1 MSNYD
6 HFTISSQNLLFKGTS
21 VSLHWLRM
29 GNFKDSLGKFAM
41 FSKLEVKCHQFIF
54 GANISNIR
62 RKYFQCSVGFFWD
75 WIYLPDFCSPNE
87 RSWCRL
93 LFEFNKTPL
102 GSLSRDT
109 WDDDTEDTWE
119 YKCPHSEK
127 RNYINPTP
135 RIRDSTCCCSSV
147 TKKDTCYGVREGFK
161 NPRHGNFPL
170 GGYPPPR
177 PRGLHGRDFSEK
189 LAEKS

>member
-1 MSNYD
+1 MITSPYLP
-6 HFTISSQNLLFKGTS
+6 ISSQNFLKGCLFPSTYWDWGI
-21 VSLHWLRM
+21 V
-29 GNFKDSLGKFAM
+29 KDSLGKFAM

-62 RKYFQCSVGFFWD
+62 RKYFQCAVEFFRD

-102 GSLSRDT
+102 GSLRRDK

-119 YKCPHSEK
+119 FKCPVRKETTLIQLLEYVIPPAWFHLLQLRDQK
-127 RNYINPTP
+127 RHMLW
-135 RIRDSTCCCSSV
+135 C
-147 TKKDTCYGVREGFK
+147 
-161 NPRHGNFPL
+161 
-170 GGYPPPR
+170 
-177 PRGLHGRDFSEK
+177 
-189 LAEKS
+189 

>member
-1 MSNYD
+1 MTTSPYLP
-6 HFTISSQNLLFKGTS
+6 ISSQNLLKGRVFPSTDWDWRI
-21 VSLHWLRM
+21 V
-29 GNFKDSLGKFAM
+29 KDSLGKFAM

-102 GSLSRDT
+102 GSLRRDK

-135 RIRDSTCCCSSV
+135 RIRDSTCCSAAAAAPWPKKTHVMVLSSV
-147 TKKDTCYGVREGFK
+147 I
-161 NPRHGNFPL
+161 PQHGLTP
-170 GGYPPPR
+170 
-177 PRGLHGRDFSEK
+177 
-189 LAEKS
+189 